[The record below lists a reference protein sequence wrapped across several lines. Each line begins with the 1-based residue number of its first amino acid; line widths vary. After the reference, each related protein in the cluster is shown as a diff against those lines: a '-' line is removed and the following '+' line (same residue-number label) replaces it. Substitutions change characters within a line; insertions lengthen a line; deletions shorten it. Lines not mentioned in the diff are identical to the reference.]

1 MNVSL
6 TPTLESFVKETVETG
21 LYNNASEVV
30 REALRLLRDK
40 ELKRKELFKALDA
53 SFEDIKAGR
62 TTPFT
67 RELMDEI
74 ADEVSNKNK

>member
-6 TPTLESFVKETVETG
+6 TPTLESFIKETVETG
-21 LYNNASEVV
+21 LYKNSSEVI
-30 REALRLLRDK
+30 REALRLLREK
-40 ELKRKELFKALDA
+40 ETKRKELFKALDA

-62 TTPFT
+62 TTAFS

-74 ADEVSNKNK
+74 ADKVSKKNK